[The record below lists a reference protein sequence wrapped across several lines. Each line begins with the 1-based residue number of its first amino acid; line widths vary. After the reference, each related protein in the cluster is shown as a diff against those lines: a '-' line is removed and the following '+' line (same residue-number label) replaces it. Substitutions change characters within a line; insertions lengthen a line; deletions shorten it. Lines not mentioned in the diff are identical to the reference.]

1 MDAMKPPIGQTTPA
15 GRTGTGESAPAR
27 RERKFLPLLLV
38 VVSLALGWIL
48 APFYGAIMW
57 GVIIALLF
65 TPVFR
70 RLLPPLRQRRSVA
83 ALLTMLLALVSVVL
97 PCAILS
103 AALAREAAQVYDRV
117 QSGELNPGLY
127 FRGLF
132 EALPGWV
139 TALLDRYGLV
149 DFESLQRRLAAALAQ
164 ASQFIATQALSIGQF
179 TFEFVAGMFIT
190 LYLAFFLIR
199 DGAELAR
206 SVRRMVPLA
215 PEHQQELFDKFGTVI
230 RASVKGS
237 LVVAAVQGLLA
248 GLMFW
253 LLGVGAALLLAVL
266 SGFLSLL
273 PAVGAALVWLPI
285 AVYFLLTGALW
296 QGIVLLVYGALVI
309 GSVDNL
315 LRPLL
320 VGRDTRMPDYVV
332 MISTLGGM
340 AAIGIHGFILGPV
353 IAAMFI
359 AAWHIYGSTRA

>member
-1 MDAMKPPIGQTTPA
+1 MKA
-15 GRTGTGESAPAR
+15 AGESAPAR

-38 VVSLALGWIL
+38 AISLALGWIL

-65 TPVFR
+65 APVFR
-70 RLLPPLRQRRSVA
+70 RLLPRLGQRRTLA
-83 ALLTMLLALVSVVL
+83 ALLTMLLVLLIVVV
-97 PCAILS
+97 PCVILS
-103 AALAREAAQVYDRV
+103 TALAREAAQVYQQI

-127 FRGLF
+127 FRSLF
-132 EALPGWV
+132 DALPGWV
-139 TALLDRYGLV
+139 TGLLDRIGLV
-149 DFESLQRRLAAALAQ
+149 DFEALQRRLAAALAQ
-164 ASQFIATQALSIGQF
+164 ASEFIAKQALNIGQF
-179 TFEFVAGMFIT
+179 TFEFVAGIFIS

-206 SVRRMVPLA
+206 SVRRMIPLA
-215 PEHQQELFDKFGTVI
+215 PDHQQELLDKFGTVI
-230 RASVKGS
+230 RASIKGS
-237 LVVAAVQGLLA
+237 LVVALVQGVLA

-253 LLGVGAALLLAVL
+253 LLGVGGALLLAVL
-266 SGFLSLL
+266 TGFLSLL

-285 AVYFLLTGALW
+285 AAYFLVTGALW
-296 QGIVLLVYGALVI
+296 QGIVLLAYGALVI

-315 LRPLL
+315 LRPIL

-340 AAIGIHGFILGPV
+340 AAFGVNGFILGPV

-359 AAWHIYGSTRA
+359 AAWHIYGTTRAST

>member
-1 MDAMKPPIGQTTPA
+1 MKPPIGQPA
-15 GRTGTGESAPAR
+15 PQAGTEVPESAPAR
-27 RERKFLPLLLV
+27 RERKFLPFLLV
-38 VVSLALGWIL
+38 VVSLALAWIL

-65 TPVFR
+65 APVFR
-70 RLLPPLRQRRSVA
+70 WLLPRLGQRRSGA
-83 ALLTMLLALVSVVL
+83 ALLTMLLVLVAVVL
-97 PCAILS
+97 PCSILS
-103 AALAREAAQVYDRV
+103 AALAREAAQVFERV
-117 QSGELNPGLY
+117 SSGELNPGLY

-132 EALPGWV
+132 DALPGWI
-139 TALLDRYGLV
+139 TGLLDRFGLV
-149 DFESLQRRLAAALAQ
+149 DFESLQRRLSGALAQ
-164 ASQFIATQALSIGQF
+164 ASEFIAKQALSIGQF
-179 TFEFVAGMFIT
+179 TFEFVAGLFIT

-199 DGAELAR
+199 DGDELSR
-206 SVRRMVPLA
+206 SVRRMIPLA
-215 PEHQQELFDKFGTVI
+215 REHQQELLDKFGTVI

-248 GLMFW
+248 GIMFW
-253 LLGVGAALLLAVL
+253 LLDVGAALLLAVL

-285 AVYFLLTGALW
+285 AIYFLLTGALW
-296 QGIVLLVYGALVI
+296 KGIALLLFGALVI

-320 VGRDTRMPDYVV
+320 VGRDTRMPDYVI

-340 AAIGIHGFILGPV
+340 ATFGINGFILGPV

-359 AAWHIYGSTRA
+359 AAWHIYGNARD